1 MRKIAAIDIGTNSV
15 LYSLF
20 EVTGKA
26 ALREIYFERQS
37 PRIGNRL
44 AGQRRPL
51 ISPASYENL
60 KTILSRNIG
69 HALNG
74 GAQDIV
80 IAATNPLRLARNGLQ
95 VKKRLQADLGYEVA
109 ILTSDR
115 EAYLSFLG
123 AVGRLGKNK
132 TAVLIDLG
140 GGSTE
145 LVAYRGSRR
154 LAFVS
159 LPEGAVS
166 LTEKFDSSLKVD
178 TQDFPKF
185 ERMLSVYDGQ
195 AAVIKPYLEAGVTLV
210 GGTSTALAYLKDK
223 DIIGKRRGITLTRR
237 ELDRDIYLLAGL
249 GLDCRRQLL
258 AVDKKRAEII
268 FAGAFWLHYLFKVL
282 DIGAARATPW
292 GLRHGMALDFLERGQ
307 FAA

>member
-1 MRKIAAIDIGTNSV
+1 LKKIAAIDIGTNSV

-26 ALREIYFERQS
+26 AIREIYFERQS
-37 PRIGNRL
+37 PRIGSKL
-44 AGQRRPL
+44 AGQKRPL
-51 ISPASYENL
+51 ISPTSYENL
-60 KTILSRNIG
+60 RTILARNIG
-69 HALNG
+69 HALKG
-74 GAQDIV
+74 GAQDIIV
-80 IAATNPLRLARNGLQ
+80 AATNPLRLAKNGSQ
-95 VKKRLQADLGYEVA
+95 IKKQLQADLGYEVA
-109 ILTSDR
+109 ILASDR

-123 AVGRLGKNK
+123 AVGRLGKNR

-145 LVAYRGSRR
+145 LVAYRGPRR

-166 LTEKFDSSLKVD
+166 LTEKFGSSLKVD

-185 ERMLSVYDGQ
+185 ERLLSVYDSR

-223 DIIGKRRGITLTRR
+223 DIIRKRRGIMLTRR
-237 ELDRDIYLLAGL
+237 ELDRDTYLLADL
-249 GLDCRRQLL
+249 GLNCRRQLL

-292 GLRHGMALDFLERGQ
+292 GLRHGMALDFLERN
-307 FAA
+307 